1 MVEPLGWVALGLLAL
16 AVVGA
21 VVPLLPGAL
30 LSFGGV
36 VLYWSS
42 TGYTEPST
50 PVVVVLSLV
59 ALGTAA
65 VDYFGGAIAARAGG
79 ASLLSTALASVVGV
93 ALLFVTG
100 PVGLVLGITV
110 TVFVVEFAR
119 NRDAKESARTTL
131 YAAAGVL
138 ASTVV
143 QVLATLS
150 LLVAMLVVA
159 FL

>member
-1 MVEPLGWVALGLLAL
+1 MVEPLGWVALALLAL

-50 PVVVVLSLV
+50 TVVVVLSLV

-119 NRDAKESARTTL
+119 NRNAKESARTTL